1 MNGMIPKKIKGFR
14 DIDPELNEL
23 RQQVVEKAGKVY
35 ELYGF
40 RHWDTPVLEYAE
52 NLGKYLPDKETVAEG
67 VYSFRNPETE
77 PVYKNDGSE
86 LRDENDLVVM
96 DNHHIAMRYDLTAP
110 LARMY
115 AEELFIQ
122 SLKGQLTTNNAPLFR
137 RYQYGPVYRFEAKLD
152 PGRFREFWQLDF
164 DTVGTADVAA
174 DAEACMVL
182 SDALEAIGLE
192 KKSFVVRLNNRKI
205 LSGFLSGIGIAG
217 EEDEASVLR
226 VIDKI
231 DKIGIDG
238 ITAELGK
245 GRKDSSGAVIPGLGL
260 ENKTVNAIANYFERF
275 VEDKSRESTIEALFS
290 LNAKN
295 EKFTEGMAEL
305 TRIDELLRA
314 SGYDEEKVLFSPS
327 IVRGLGY
334 YTGPVYEVESL
345 LTFTDRKGNTRR
357 VGSIC
362 GGGRYDG
369 LVERLLGIK
378 VPATG
383 ASIGVDRLCEL
394 LLLSGEA
401 TLQQKGTVLITVFD
415 DELMGEYQKISA
427 ELRSAG
433 IPAEIYYGAQR
444 GLKKQIGY
452 ADKMNSPV
460 CILLGSDEFEKGV
473 VTVRNLA
480 LGKELSATI
489 ENKDEWKRKVQ
500 KEVSRNE
507 LVETI
512 KEMLGRK

>member
-14 DIDPELNEL
+14 DTHPELNEL
-23 RQQVVEKAGKVY
+23 RKEIVERAGKVY

-77 PVYKNDGSE
+77 PVYKDDGAE
-86 LRDENDLVVM
+86 LRDELDLVVM
-96 DNHHIAMRYDLTAP
+96 DNHHVAMRYDLTAP

-122 SLKGQLTTNNAPLFR
+122 SLKGQLTTKNAPLFR
-137 RYQYGPVYRFEAKLD
+137 RYQYGPVFRFEAKLD

-164 DTVGTADVAA
+164 DTVGTADVAT

-182 SDALEAIGLE
+182 SDALESIGLE
-192 KKSFVVRLNNRKI
+192 RSSYLVQVNNRKI
-205 LSGFLSGIGIAG
+205 LSGFLESIGVNGA
-217 EEDEASVLR
+217 ENEAAVLR

-231 DKIGIDG
+231 DKIGVEG
-238 ITAELGK
+238 ISAELGA
-245 GRKDSSGAVIPGLGL
+245 GRKDTSGAVIPGLGL
-260 ENKTVNAIANYFERF
+260 GREMVTRVAGYFERF
-275 VEDKSRESTIEALFS
+275 MEDRKREEIIEELAS
-290 LNAKN
+290 LCSGN
-295 EKFTEGMAEL
+295 EKFDEGLAEL
-305 TRIDELLRA
+305 KRINDLLAA
-314 SGYDEEKVLFSPS
+314 SGYDEKRVLFAPS

-345 LTFTDRKGNTRR
+345 LTFTDTKGNTRR

-378 VPATG
+378 VPAAG
-383 ASIGVDRLCEL
+383 ASIGVDRLAEL
-394 LLLSGEA
+394 LVLSGQAQEKS
-401 TLQQKGTVLITVFD
+401 KGTVLVTVFD
-415 DELMGEYQKISA
+415 DELMGEYQKIAA
-427 ELRSAG
+427 ELRTEGISA
-433 IPAEIYYGAQR
+433 EVYYGAQR

-452 ADKMNSPV
+452 GDKMNSPV
-460 CILLGSDEFEKGV
+460 CILLGSDEHAKGV
-473 VTVRNLA
+473 VTVRDLA
-480 LGKELSATI
+480 LGKEMSSSI
-489 ENKDEWKRKVQ
+489 ENKEDWKQKIQ
-500 KEVSRNE
+500 KEVPRAQM
-507 LVETI
+507 VDTV
-512 KEMLGRK
+512 KAMLNRQ